1 MVAHKALWWLIG
13 CGLLL
18 SCKQGE
24 RDPLERG
31 IRKVEGML
39 SRTVDAAGLEAA
51 TQKALELR
59 ELGPDDPRLL
69 GLLAELY
76 AIQAEIAPDPGAE
89 TWRTAREF
97 GLACLMTNPAFAGQV
112 SAAGGKV
119 TGNAVAQL
127 TELELDCA
135 GWTAYAWSRW
145 ALARGPGVSLDF
157 QPLQTLSKQV
167 VKLGGARWEY
177 GRALETQALAGVLVP
192 SVLGG
197 HPDQALIELNKL
209 AGEKPDEWRYELD
222 SLEYGAQP
230 PDPARL
236 EALLQRSPAGTGPRF
251 LRNQAVIEQARRMS
265 GGPNAEG

>member
-1 MVAHKALWWLIG
+1 MAALKAAWWLIG
-13 CGLLL
+13 LGFLL

-39 SRTVDAAGLEAA
+39 SRAIDSAGLEAA

-59 ELGPDDPRLL
+59 ELGPEDPRLL

-76 AIQAEIAPDPGAE
+76 AIQGEISPDPEGE

-112 SAAGGKV
+112 SAAGGRV
-119 TGNAVAQL
+119 TPNAVAQI
-127 TELELDCA
+127 TDLELDCA

-145 ALARGPGVSLDF
+145 ALTRGPGVSLDF
-157 QPLQTLSKQV
+157 QTLQALTKQV

-177 GRALETQALAGVLVP
+177 GRALETQALTGVMVP

-197 HPDQALIELNKL
+197 QPREALADLDKL
-209 AGEKPDEWRYELD
+209 AGEKPDEWRYQLD
-222 SLEYGAQP
+222 ALEFGEQP
-230 PDPARL
+230 PDSARL
-236 EALLQRSPAGTGPRF
+236 EAILQRSPTGTGPRF
-251 LRNQAVIEQARRMS
+251 LRNQAVIEQARLLK
-265 GGPNAEG
+265 GPASTEG